1 MFSRT
6 KEERLYKLADS
17 LRVPHT
23 EMVVISKRLF
33 NKENLN
39 TLTFREYVDVIDTCM
54 EEHYDDN
61 F

>member
-1 MFSRT
+1 MFTQT

-17 LRVPHT
+17 LRAPRK

-39 TLTFREYVDVIDTCM
+39 TLTSKQYVDLIDTFM
-54 EEHYDDN
+54 SEYYDDN